1 LKVINIHKR
10 ILNQPKEK
18 VSELL
23 ETLSTDNDR
32 IWPFENWPA
41 MKFKG
46 GLKEGAK
53 GGHGPIRY
61 SIEKYKPNNLIQF
74 KFSRP
79 TGFHGIH
86 KFEILDLGNGK
97 TELKH
102 TIEMD
107 AVGKDL
113 LTWII
118 AICSLHNALLEDALD
133 KVENQFL
140 TNKKKTEWNIW
151 VKIMRKIMKPKKIA

>member
-1 LKVINIHKR
+1 MSKLLK
-10 ILNQPKEK
+10 
-18 VSELL
+18 
-23 ETLSTDNDR
+23 TLSTNNDK
-32 IWPFENWPA
+32 IWPFEKWPA
-41 MKFKG
+41 MKFKE

-61 SIEKYKPNNLIQF
+61 MIEKYKPDEIIQF
-74 KFSRP
+74 KFSKP
-79 TGFHGIH
+79 TGFNGIH
-86 KFEILDLGNGK
+86 KFEILGLDKEK

-107 AVGKDL
+107 AVGKGL

-118 AICSLHNALLEDALD
+118 AIRSLHNALLEDALD

-140 TNKKKTEWNIW
+140 TEKRKTEWNIW
-151 VKIMRKIMKPKKIA
+151 VKTIRKIMKPKKSM